1 MSAKVTAWLDDLGLG
16 QYSTL
21 FEDNAIDWD
30 ILTELDQETLKDIGI
45 STAGHRLRIL
55 KAVSALTAAQ
65 PAPVPRI
72 DTQAEVEIAPP
83 SLPEEDTA
91 AWSRTA
97 GERKPVTM
105 LFADIVGSTNL
116 TEKLDAEEAHDL
128 LYRATQLMCE
138 AVEQNRGTVCRFM
151 GDGIMAMFGAPV
163 ASERHALEAC
173 RAALDMQTGIAK
185 YAADLKIERDLAIQ
199 IRVGLNSGEVVVLE
213 VGDDPVKPEY
223 DASGPTVPL
232 AARMEQTAAAGT
244 VLITATTRSLGGDL
258 IVTDERP
265 PVTVKGISDPV
276 SVYQLRGI
284 RSAVEAVNVGTR
296 HPFVGRKI
304 ELSQFRG
311 LLAACLEDA
320 HGHTVYVRGEAGIG
334 KSRLVEEV
342 ALIARESGLR
352 QHKALVLDFG
362 AGKGQEAVPFLVR
375 SLLGIPPGSSKEQRE
390 AALQRAEDEG
400 ITEAE
405 QRVYLLD
412 LLDLEQSLEQR
423 TLYDAMNAEMR
434 AEGKRAALSTLLAKL
449 AVREGVLIVVEDL
462 HWADEITLE
471 YLASLAA
478 TVAHCPALMIMTSRA
493 EGDPIDKTWRARSG
507 DSPIV
512 TWDLS
517 PLRKEESMSL
527 VAGFIDTSDDLAKR
541 CIERAAGNPLFLE
554 QLLLSVARDSSEGVP
569 DSIKSLVLTRV
580 DQLSAADKQALQAA
594 SVLGQR
600 FKLEC
605 LRYLIDDSDYDCGE
619 LIDHHL
625 MRPEGPDYLF
635 AHALIQE
642 GAYASL
648 LKRNRG
654 ELHRRAAEWFA
665 EQDSILYAEHLD
677 FAASDRAPRAYLEA
691 AQQQADQY
699 RLKRAL
705 QLDRRGL
712 EIATD
717 EDRYALCCLEGELL
731 RMIGESPES
740 IEAFK
745 KARDVAASDVDRCQA
760 LLGMAEGLNIIETH
774 EELFET
780 LREAEELANANGL
793 IYELACIYQIRAGV
807 YFFKGENESCLQ
819 ASKTSLKFAREAGSP
834 EIEARALSGLG
845 DAEYSRGRYIS
856 AHDYFN
862 ECVDLARK
870 HGLGRIIAANM
881 SMQSFLLIWLGDLE
895 SAGKEYNEALNWAV
909 KTQNLRAEMINQVG
923 GAYYWV
929 NAGELDKAEQ
939 CLLRSQYL
947 SRRLGSQLI
956 EGVCLQYLSRI
967 KLIKDE
973 KSEACKLA
981 NEAVKVLRESESGM
995 TFRGPAA
1002 LGILALTSDD
1012 QDLRKAYRA
1021 EAEELL
1027 AAGSVSHNYFNFY
1040 EDGMEAALREG
1051 EWDLVERYAQ
1061 SLEDY
1066 TRDEPLPRCDFFIA
1080 RGRALAAHGRGNRD
1094 EATMT
1099 ELKRLYDE
1107 ATRVGLKLVLPSLE
1121 AALALP

>member
-1 MSAKVTAWLDDLGLG
+1 MSSKVSVWLDDLGLG

-21 FEDNAIDWD
+21 FEDNAIDWE
-30 ILTELDQETLKDIGI
+30 ILPELDQETLKDIGI

-55 KAVSALTAAQ
+55 KAARALTQAQ
-65 PAPVPRI
+65 PAPAPRI
-72 DTQAEVEIAPP
+72 DAKAETETAPS
-83 SLPEEDTA
+83 SLPEVDSA
-91 AWSRTA
+91 AWSRTP

-105 LFADIVGSTNL
+105 LFADVVGSTNL
-116 TEKLDAEEAHDL
+116 TEKLDAEEAHEL

-138 AVEQNRGTVCRFM
+138 AVEHNQGTVCRFM

-173 RAALDMQTGIAK
+173 RAALDMQAGIEK
-185 YAADLKIERDLAIQ
+185 YAGDLKVDSGPSIQ

-213 VGDDPVKPEY
+213 VGDDPIKPEY

-232 AARMEQTAAAGT
+232 AARMEQAAEAGS

-258 IVTDERP
+258 IVTDEKP
-265 PVTVKGISDPV
+265 PMTVKGISGPV
-276 SVYQLRGI
+276 AVYQLCSI
-284 RSAVEAVNVGTR
+284 RSAVEPVHVGAR

-304 ELSQFRG
+304 ELAQFRS
-311 LLAACLEDA
+311 LLAACLEDDY
-320 HGHTVYVRGEAGIG
+320 GHTVYVRGEAGIG

-342 ALIARESGLR
+342 TLIARESGLR

-362 AGKGQEAVPFLVR
+362 AGKGQEAVPTLVR
-375 SLLGIPPGSSKEQRE
+375 SMLGILPGSSKEKRE
-390 AALQRAEDEG
+390 ASLKQAEKEG
-400 ITEAE
+400 IADSE

-423 TLYDAMNAEMR
+423 TFYDAMNAETR
-434 AEGKRAALSTLLAKL
+434 AEGKRAALSALLAKL
-449 AVREGVLIVVEDL
+449 AAREPLLIVIEDL
-462 HWADEITLE
+462 HWADDVTLE

-478 TVAHCPALMIMTSRA
+478 TVARCPALMIMTSRA
-493 EGDPIDKTWRARSG
+493 EGDPIDQSWRARSG

-512 TWDLS
+512 TWDIS

-527 VAGFIDTSDDLAKR
+527 VAGFIDASDDLAKR

-554 QLLLSVARDSSEGVP
+554 QLVLSVARGSSEDVP

-605 LRYLIDDSDYDCGE
+605 LRYLIDDAGYDCSE

-648 LKRNRG
+648 LKRNRI
-654 ELHRRAAEWFA
+654 ELHRRAADWFA
-665 EQDSILYAEHLD
+665 GQDPILFAEHLD
-677 FAASDRAPRAYLEA
+677 YAASDRAPQAYLEA
-691 AQQQADQY
+691 ARQQSSQY
-699 RLKRAL
+699 RPKRSL
-705 QLDRRGL
+705 QLVRRGL
-712 EIATD
+712 ELAAD
-717 EDRYALCCLEGELL
+717 EERYALFCLEGELL
-731 RMIGESPES
+731 RMLGESPKS
-740 IEAFK
+740 IAAYK
-745 KARDVAASDVDRCQA
+745 RARDVAGNDVERCQA
-760 LLGMAEGLNIIETH
+760 LLGMAEGFNIIETH

-780 LREAEELANANGL
+780 LREAEELANANEL

-819 ASKTSLKFAREAGSP
+819 ASKASLKFAREAGSP

-862 ECVDLARK
+862 QCVDLARK
-870 HGLGRIIAANM
+870 HGLGRIIAANL
-881 SMQSFLLIWLGDLE
+881 SMQSFLLIWLNDLE

-923 GAYYWV
+923 GAYYWA
-929 NAGELDKAEQ
+929 NTGELDKSEQ

-956 EGVCLQYLSRI
+956 EGVSLQYLSRI
-967 KLIKDE
+967 KLIKGD
-973 KSEACKLA
+973 KSEAYKLA
-981 NEAVKVLRESESGM
+981 KEAVKILRESESGM

-1012 QDLRKAYRA
+1012 QDLRKALRA
-1021 EAEELL
+1021 EAEALL
-1027 AAGSVSHNYFNFY
+1027 AADSVSHNYFNYY
-1040 EDGMEAALREG
+1040 EDCMEAALREG
-1051 EWDLVERYAQ
+1051 KWDLAERYAQ
-1061 SLEDY
+1061 ALEDY

-1080 RGRALAAHGRGNRD
+1080 RGRTLAAHGRGKRD

-1099 ELKRLYDE
+1099 ELKRLHDE
-1107 ATRVGLKLVLPSLE
+1107 ASRVGLKLILPSLE
-1121 AALALP
+1121 AALSLP

>member
-1 MSAKVTAWLDDLGLG
+1 MSAKVTAWLNDLGLG

-30 ILTELDQETLKDIGI
+30 LLTELDQETLKDIGI
-45 STAGHRLRIL
+45 GTAGHRLRIL
-55 KAVSALTAAQ
+55 KAVSALRT
-65 PAPVPRI
+65 APVPLI
-72 DTQAEVEIAPP
+72 NTNAETETAPP
-83 SLPEEDTA
+83 SLPDEDSA
-91 AWSRTA
+91 AWSRTP

-105 LFADIVGSTNL
+105 LFADVVGSTNL
-116 TEKLDAEEAHDL
+116 TEKLDAEEAHEL

-138 AVEQNRGTVCRFM
+138 AVEQNQGTVCRFM
-151 GDGIMAMFGAPV
+151 GDGIMAMFGAPL

-173 RAALDMQTGIAK
+173 RAALDMQTRIAR
-185 YAADLKIERDLAIQ
+185 YAAELEAERDLALQ

-258 IVTDERP
+258 IETDERP

-276 SVYQLRGI
+276 PVYQLRGI
-284 RSAVEAVNVGTR
+284 RSAVEPANAGVR

-304 ELSQFRG
+304 ELSQFRS
-311 LLAACLEDA
+311 LLAACLEDG
-320 HGHTVYVRGEAGIG
+320 HGHTVYLRGEAGIG

-342 ALIARESGLR
+342 ASIAQEAGLR

-375 SLLGIPPGSSKEQRE
+375 SLLGIAPGSSKEQRE

-400 ITEAE
+400 ITDSD
-405 QRVYLLD
+405 QRIYLLD
-412 LLDLEQSLEQR
+412 LLDLAQSLEQR
-423 TLYDAMNAEMR
+423 TLYDAMNVEMR
-434 AEGKRAALSTLLAKL
+434 AEGKRAALSSLLAKL
-449 AVREGVLIVVEDL
+449 AAREGLLIVVEDL

-478 TVAHCPALMIMTSRA
+478 TVAQCTALMIMTSRA
-493 EGDPIDKTWRARSG
+493 EGDPIDKTWRARSD

-527 VAGFIDTSDDLAKR
+527 VSGFIDASDDLAKR

-580 DQLSAADKQALQAA
+580 DQLAAADKQALQAA

-605 LRYLIDDSDYDCGE
+605 LRHLIDDPGYDCSE

-648 LKRNRG
+648 LNRNRS
-654 ELHRRAAEWFA
+654 ELHRRAAEWFVG
-665 EQDSILYAEHLD
+665 QDPILYAEHLD
-677 FAASDRAPRAYLEA
+677 YAASDSAPRAYLEA
-691 AQQQADQY
+691 AKQQTEQY
-699 RLKRAL
+699 RLNRAL
-705 QLDRRGL
+705 QLVRRGL
-712 EIATD
+712 EIAAD
-717 EDRYALCCLEGELL
+717 EDRYGLFCLEGELL
-731 RMIGESPES
+731 RMLGGSQDS

-745 KARDVAASDVDRCQA
+745 KARDVAASDIDRCQA
-760 LLGMAEGLNIIETH
+760 LLGMTEGFNIIETH
-774 EELFET
+774 EELVET
-780 LREAEELANANGL
+780 LREAEELANANEL
-793 IYELACIYQIRAGV
+793 IYELACIYQIRGGV

-856 AHDYFN
+856 AYEYFDQ
-862 ECVDLARK
+862 CIDLARK
-870 HGLGRIIAANM
+870 HGLGRIIAANL
-881 SMQSFLLIWLGDLE
+881 SMRSFLLIWMNDLE
-895 SAGKEYNEALNWAV
+895 PARTEFNNALNWAV

-923 GAYYWV
+923 GAYYWA
-929 NAGELDKAEQ
+929 NAGELDKSEQ
-939 CLLRSQYL
+939 CLLRSQNL
-947 SRRLGSQLI
+947 SRRLGSRLM
-956 EGVCLQYLSRI
+956 EGASLQYLSRI
-967 KLIKDE
+967 KFIKGD
-973 KSEACKLA
+973 KSDAHATARESL
-981 NEAVKVLRESESGM
+981 KVLRESESGM

-1002 LGILALTSDD
+1002 FGVLALTSDD
-1012 QDLRKAYRA
+1012 QDLREAVRAKA
-1021 EAEELL
+1021 EDLL

-1040 EDGMEAALREG
+1040 EDGMEAGLQSG

-1061 SLEDY
+1061 ALEDY
-1066 TRDEPLPRCDFFIA
+1066 TREEPLPRCDFFIA

-1094 EATMT
+1094 EANRA
-1099 ELKRLYDE
+1099 ELNRLHDE
-1107 ATRVGLKLVLPSLE
+1107 ATRVGLKLVIPSLE
-1121 AALALP
+1121 AALSLP

>member
-1 MSAKVTAWLDDLGLG
+1 MSSKVTAWLNDLELG

-30 ILTELDQETLKDIGI
+30 LLPELDQETLKDIGI
-45 STAGHRLRIL
+45 GTAGHRLRIL
-55 KAVSALTAAQ
+55 KAATALTAAQ
-65 PAPVPRI
+65 SVPAPATDI
-72 DTQAEVEIAPP
+72 NSETDTVLSSLAEQDSA
-83 SLPEEDTA
+83 T
-91 AWSRTA
+91 WSRTA

-105 LFADIVGSTNL
+105 LFADVVGSTNL
-116 TEKLDAEEAHDL
+116 TEKLDAEEAHEL

-138 AVEQNRGTVCRFM
+138 AVEQNNGTVCRFM
-151 GDGIMAMFGAPV
+151 GDGIMAMFGAPL

-173 RAALDMQTGIAK
+173 RAAVEMQAGIAS
-185 YAADLKIERDLAIQ
+185 YAAELKTEHAPAIQ

-232 AARMEQTAAAGT
+232 AARMEQSAEAGSI
-244 VLITATTRSLGGDL
+244 LITAATRSLGGDL
-258 IVTDERP
+258 IITEERP

-276 SVYQLRGI
+276 PVFQLHGI
-284 RSAVEAVNVGTR
+284 RSAVEPANAVAR

-311 LLAACLEDA
+311 LLAACLEDG
-320 HGHTVYVRGEAGIG
+320 HGHTVYLRGEAGIG

-342 ALIARESGLR
+342 ALIAEQSGLR

-375 SLLGIPPGSSKEQRE
+375 SLLGISPGSSKEERE
-390 AALQRAEDEG
+390 AALQRAEDGG
-400 ITEAE
+400 IIEAE
-405 QRVYLLD
+405 QKVYLLD
-412 LLDLEQSLEQR
+412 LLDLAQSLEQR

-434 AEGKRAALSTLLAKL
+434 AEGKRAALSRLLESL
-449 AVREGVLIVVEDL
+449 AEREGLLIVVEDL

-512 TWDLS
+512 TWDLG
-517 PLRKEESMSL
+517 PLRTEESMSL
-527 VAGFIDTSDDLAKR
+527 VSGFIDANDDLAKR

-554 QLLLSVARDSSEGVP
+554 QLVLSVSRDSSEGVP

-580 DQLSAADKQALQAA
+580 DQLPAADKQALQAA

-600 FKLEC
+600 FKLDC
-605 LRYLIDDSDYDCGE
+605 LRYLIDDSAYDCGE

-648 LKRNRG
+648 LKRNRIQM
-654 ELHRRAAEWFA
+654 HRRAADWFA
-665 EQDSILYAEHLD
+665 QQDAILYAEHLD
-677 FAASDRAPRAYLEA
+677 QADSESAPRAYLEA
-691 AQQQADQY
+691 ARQQTGQY
-699 RLKRAL
+699 RLNRAL
-705 QLDRRGL
+705 QLVRRGL

-717 EDRYALCCLEGELL
+717 EERHALFCLEGELL
-731 RMIGESPES
+731 RMLGDLPES
-740 IEAFK
+740 IEAYK
-745 KARDVAASDVDRCQA
+745 KARDFAAGDIERCHA

-774 EELFET
+774 EELFDT
-780 LREAEELANANGL
+780 LREVEELASANQL
-793 IYELACIYQIRAGV
+793 VYELACIHQIRGGV
-807 YFFKGENESCLQ
+807 YFFKSQTESCLQ
-819 ASKTSLKFAREAGSP
+819 ANSTSLKFAREAGSA

-845 DAEYSRGRYIS
+845 DAEYGRGRYIS
-856 AHDYFN
+856 AYTHFDQ
-862 ECVDLARK
+862 CIDLARK

-881 SMQSFLLIWLGDLE
+881 SMRSMMFTWLNDLE
-895 SAGKEYNEALNWAV
+895 TALNEYNEAQNWAV
-909 KTQNLRAEMINQVG
+909 RTQNLRAEMINQVAG
-923 GAYYWV
+923 SYYWTNV
-929 NAGELDKAEQ
+929 GELDKAEQ
-939 CLLRSQYL
+939 CLLRSDQL
-947 SRRLGSQLI
+947 ARRLGSRLL
-956 EGVCLQYLSRI
+956 EGVGLQYLSRVKFI
-967 KLIKDE
+967 KGENSAAND
-973 KSEACKLA
+973 LA
-981 NEAVKVLRESESGM
+981 MEAVGVLRESESGL

-1002 LGILALTSDD
+1002 LGVLALVTDD
-1012 QDLRKAYRA
+1012 PDLRKASMA
-1021 EAEELL
+1021 EAEKLL
-1027 AAGSVSHNYFNFY
+1027 AAGSISHNYFNFY
-1040 EDGMEAALREG
+1040 EDGMEASLRKG
-1051 EWDLVERYAQ
+1051 EWDLVGRYARA
-1061 SLEDY
+1061 LEDY

-1080 RGRALAAHGRGNRD
+1080 RGRALAAHGRGKRD

-1121 AALALP
+1121 AALALK